1 MEELDYKKIKLDCY
15 SKKINDIT
23 VIAEEKENELIF
35 YSYCASPVIDN
46 EYEIDSY
53 LKGRFKGIGYSKIGY
68 GGRKLEICFKN
79 RSDEL
84 DTEHL
89 RKCTEVVEDLRK
101 HFDLLPCCM
110 KCGGV
115 SPVTINTEDGEVKI
129 LCDVC
134 LGSEQLTKKHEKM
147 IEERMKIA
155 QKCGGQYIERLP
167 MELAV
172 KVAFQSGIIGA
183 IGYMILISLAIITI
197 PAIGLMPWIP
207 SAGAGYYFMSRMIK
221 LKIYNGNY
229 IRIAVGTVI
238 ALITMMI
245 FCFSGY
251 LIIIFLIKGN
261 FALENILDR
270 NLIIIVA
277 LIIGG
282 YLLAEI
288 AANQLS
294 DS

>member
-15 SKKINDIT
+15 SKKIEDIS

-115 SPVTINTEDGEVKI
+115 SPVTINTEDGEVRI

-147 IEERMKIA
+147 IEERMEQA
-155 QKCGGQYIERLP
+155 QKSGGQYIERLP

-172 KVAFQSGIIGA
+172 KIAFQSGIIGA

-207 SAGAGYYFMSRMIK
+207 SAGAGYYFISKMIK
-221 LKIYNGNY
+221 MKIYNGHI
-229 IRIAVGTVI
+229 IRIIAGTVI
-238 ALITMMI
+238 SIVTMMI
-245 FCFSGY
+245 FCLLGY
-251 LIIIFLIKGN
+251 LLIIIIFGGN
-261 FALENILDR
+261 IAIVGYYSRYFP
-270 NLIIIVA
+270 IIAA

-288 AANQLS
+288 AAYQLS
-294 DS
+294 DL